1 MAILIGVYYL
11 DMLLLFII
19 ALPIMLVLDLTW
31 VGVIANNFYRTEYGP
46 LYSPHIIVSAV
57 VLFYVI
63 YVLGL
68 VYFVIKPVLITRS
81 IKSLILN
88 AAFFA
93 LVAYGTYDLTSLSV
107 TVGWPVALSVV
118 DMSWGIFCAIVTTYL
133 IATRLLKK

>member
-93 LVAYGTYDLTSLSV
+93 LVAYGTYSV

-118 DMSWGIFCAIVTTYL
+118 DMSWGIFCAIVTSTATYL